1 MKRLSS
7 TALLSFLFLFSSL
20 QAQMIINGQTL
31 YGNEWINHS
40 QDYYK
45 LYVHEDGMY
54 RISQQAL
61 VDAGIPVGAINAGDF
76 QLYAMG
82 NQVPIYASTG
92 GTLGSS
98 DYIEFY
104 GKENL
109 GEMDKHL
116 YSSPD
121 DILNPYFSMFTDTT
135 AYFLTWGSGSNNHI
149 QDTPN
154 NLTALPAAE
163 SYFMDQALETFTLSQ
178 KKYHKGEPYGGLYES
193 RFSPGEGFGYK
204 LQQTTPGT
212 VTISDLHTGGPDAE
226 LSVGLAASGA
236 GANHHL
242 QISVNGAAVAIDSAT
257 FYNYVH
263 RQVKED
269 IPTSMLMN
277 GANALEV
284 KGLLGATDQYATGFM
299 RVIYPRNFSFGNAD
313 NFQFNL
319 PADPSNKKYLEI
331 TNFNHG
337 GVAPV
342 LYDLTNGLRITT
354 ALNGST
360 VRVALPPSGSDRE
373 LVLVSENHTRTMLT
387 PNEVN
392 FIDYSATTNQGDYI
406 IVSNPL
412 LMDDGAGNNY
422 VQEYADYRTST
433 GYDVI
438 IITTDQ
444 LYDQFGYGISRHS
457 QSVRNLT
464 GYSLA
469 NWSPRPRYMFMIGK
483 SRPYYSTRKNWNKQP
498 AFTTTFGHEP
508 SDMLLTA
515 TIQSDAPRLAFGKL
529 PVTTPDQIA
538 LYLNKMMIYENT
550 NASLPQTIED
560 REWRKRVIHMG
571 GGDANIQST
580 IINNLGNYEAQV
592 SDEYYG
598 ANVESFIQN
607 SSVPT
612 VGSASRRLDSL
623 IAEGASLLTFY
634 GHSTPNNIDFNLK
647 LPGEYDNVNKFPI
660 FFSLGC
666 YNGQI
671 HTKTFGMSEQF
682 VFEPDRGTIA
692 FLATI
697 GLSSLGALDVFAD
710 AFYLKMS
717 KDNYGEGIGDIAQA
731 AVASLAEDL
740 NVYNRIVYQQMTVNG
755 DPAVRLNNDLAP
767 DYTVRESAFEFGPE
781 EPKSTEE
788 IELSFNLVNLGRTD
802 DTQVRVL
809 IERVL
814 PDGTTVTVLSDLIDA
829 PSFEETYTYTIPP
842 IVDAVGMNE
851 FIVTVDSDNV
861 IVELPDPSAENNNT
875 ASASVFVYADV
886 VTPIAPRDY
895 SIQPDANNITLQA
908 QIHPSYAGQNLTYY
922 IEIDTTEMYNSPLYQ
937 STSIQQTGGILEWT
951 PPVSYTNETVYYWR
965 VRVEPSQVANAAGW
979 QDMSYVY
986 IDGEYPGWNQ
996 SHHYQFLDDR
1006 YPNTLTYN
1014 EDTREFEFL
1023 NGGIEVVVSNAH
1035 VGVLPYD
1042 KIDYSIGGS
1051 RIYDVE
1057 VCEID
1062 KKGIYIAL
1070 LDENG
1075 DPIWNDAVDLA
1086 TNLGQYGSYICK
1098 STQPAYTFCTEDAAG
1113 QQNLEDFLVNTLP
1126 TLTDVHD
1133 VLIYSL
1139 NDYLPETWD
1148 QSLFNA
1154 FANLGITEL
1163 QSSAALGGVP
1173 YAALVDLEDNSVQEE
1188 IAASEGDIIEAIFS
1202 IKDPW
1207 DNGTMFSTIIGPAS
1221 EWGSVQ
1227 WGVTGQ
1233 EDHDEAYINIYGIDA
1248 NGNRTTQ
1255 PIISGL
1261 TANELIFD
1269 GNNAIDPAQYP
1280 YLQLEY
1286 VTSDPVNNTPAQL
1299 DFWRIIYEDSPCYQL
1314 NITAILEGAY
1324 DAASGD
1330 MTTRLGGERKIL
1342 PGQTPISPLVP
1353 PTPAGHPYSVAPW
1366 NHTGTEGA
1374 GFTDANYTGNEVDWI
1389 LVSVRTA
1396 TSKTSEEAAAAGLL
1410 MKDGTI
1416 NFTAQC
1422 PLETTHPGPFYVV
1435 VEHRNHMGI
1444 MTPQPVTVVNKEII
1458 YDFTAQDSYRD
1469 AAGTGV
1475 GQKEIAPGVWVML
1488 SGDMAQTNDV
1498 VSYDITGAD
1507 KIIWTDGNGN
1517 FDSYR
1522 YSDAN
1527 LDGDTNGSDKIYWEI
1542 NNGKSSRV
1550 PRQ

>member
-7 TALLSFLFLFSSL
+7 TALLSFLFLFSTL

-61 VDAGIPVGAINAGDF
+61 VDAGVPVGAINSGDF

-92 GTLGSS
+92 GSLGSS

-104 GKENL
+104 GEENL

-116 YSSPD
+116 YPSPD
-121 DILNPYFSMFTDTT
+121 DIFNPYFSMFTDTT
-135 AYFLTWGSGSNNHI
+135 TYFLTWGSGSNNHI
-149 QDTPN
+149 QDAPN
-154 NLTALPAAE
+154 NLAGLPAAE
-163 SYFMDQALETFTLSQ
+163 PYFMDQAVETFTLSQ
-178 KKYHKGEPYGGLYES
+178 KKYNKGEPYGGLYES
-193 RFSPGEGFGYK
+193 RFSAGEGFGYK
-204 LQQTTPGT
+204 LNQTTPGS
-212 VTISDLHTGGPDAE
+212 VTISDLYTGGPDAQ
-226 LSVGLAASGA
+226 LSVRLASSGA
-236 GANHHL
+236 GTNHHL
-242 QISVNGAAVAIDSAT
+242 QISLNGAAVAIDSAT

-263 RQVKED
+263 RQVDEN
-269 IPTSMLMN
+269 ISTSTLNN

-284 KGLLGATDQYATGFM
+284 KGLLGSSDKYATSFM
-299 RVIYPRNFSFGNAD
+299 RITYPRQFSFGNAD
-313 NFQFNL
+313 NFKFNV

-337 GVAPV
+337 GVAPI

-354 ALNGST
+354 ALSGST
-360 VRVALPPSGSDRE
+360 VRVALPPSADDRE
-373 LVLVSENHTRTMLT
+373 LILVSENHTRTMLE
-387 PNEVN
+387 PNEVS
-392 FIDYSATTNQGDYI
+392 FVDYSASANQGDYI
-406 IVSNPL
+406 IISNPL

-422 VQEYADYRTST
+422 VQQYADYRNST
-433 GYDVI
+433 GYQTVL
-438 IITTDQ
+438 ITTEQ
-444 LYDQFGYGISRHS
+444 LYDQFAYGISRHS

-469 NWSPRPRYMFMIGK
+469 NWTPRPRYMFMIGK
-483 SRPYYSTRKNWNKQP
+483 SRPYYSVRKNWNKQP

-529 PVTTPDQIA
+529 PVTTTEQIA
-538 LYLNKMMIYENT
+538 TYLNKIMIYENT
-550 NASLPQTIED
+550 NTTLPQTIEEK
-560 REWRKRVIHMG
+560 EWRKRVIHMG
-571 GGDANIQST
+571 GGDQNIQPT
-580 IINNLGNYEAQV
+580 IINNLSNYESQI

-607 SSVPT
+607 SSEPT
-612 VGSASRRLDSL
+612 IGSASQRLDSL

-647 LPGEYDNVNKFPI
+647 LPGEYDNVNKFPV

-692 FLATI
+692 FMATI

-731 AVASLAEDL
+731 TVASLSEDL

-755 DPAVRLNNDLAP
+755 DPAIRINNDIAP
-767 DYTVRESAFEFGPE
+767 DYTVRESAFDFGAE
-781 EPKSTEE
+781 EPKSSEE

-802 DTQVRVL
+802 NTQIRVL

-814 PDGTTVTVLSDLIDA
+814 PDGTTVTVLSDLVDA
-829 PSFEETYTYTIPP
+829 PAFEETFTYSIPP
-842 IVDAVGMNE
+842 ILDAVGINE

-861 IVELPDPSAENNNT
+861 VVELPDPTAENNNT
-875 ASASVFVYADV
+875 GSATVLVYADV
-886 VTPIAPRDY
+886 VTPISPTDY
-895 SIQPDANNITLQA
+895 SIQPDANDITLQA
-908 QIHPSYAGQNLTYY
+908 QINAPYTNQNLTYY
-922 IEIDTTEMYNSPLYQ
+922 IEIDTTENYNSPLYQ
-937 STSIQQTGGILEWT
+937 STSIQQTGGVLTWA

-965 VRVEPSQVANAAGW
+965 VRVEAADVPNAAGW
-979 QDMSYVY
+979 QNMSYVY

-1006 YPNTLTYN
+1006 YPNTLVYN
-1014 EDTREFEFL
+1014 EDTREFEFIS
-1023 NGGIEVVVSNAH
+1023 GGIEVIVNNAH
-1035 VGVLPYD
+1035 YGVLD
-1042 KIDYSIGGS
+1042 DSKIVYSIAGE
-1051 RIYDVE
+1051 RIYDME
-1057 VCEID
+1057 PCEQNLQ
-1062 KKGIYIAL
+1062 GVYIAL
-1070 LDENG
+1070 IDENG
-1075 DPIWNDAVDLA
+1075 DPIWNDQVNAANDV
-1086 TNLGQYGSYICK
+1086 GQYGTFLCAN
-1098 STQPAYTFCTEDAAG
+1098 TRPAYTFLTDTPAG
-1113 QQNLEDFLVNTLP
+1113 QQNLQNFLNNTLP

-1133 VLIYSL
+1133 VIIYTM
-1139 NDYLPETWD
+1139 NDYQPETWN
-1148 QSLFNA
+1148 QSLFDA
-1154 FANLGITEL
+1154 FGNYGINEL
-1163 QSSAALGGVP
+1163 QNSASLGGVP
-1173 YAALVDLEDNSVQEE
+1173 YAALIDLENNIAQEE
-1188 IAASEGDIIEAIFS
+1188 IGASEGDIIEGLFAI
-1202 IKDPW
+1202 DEPW
-1207 DNGTMFSTIIGPAS
+1207 YEGTMSSTIIGPAS
-1221 EWGSVQ
+1221 EWGSLQ
-1227 WGVTGQ
+1227 WGTIGQ
-1233 EDHDEAYINIYGIDA
+1233 EDHDIAYVNVYGIDA
-1248 NGNRTTQ
+1248 NGNRSTQ
-1255 PIISGL
+1255 PIISQI
-1261 TANELIFD
+1261 TADELIFEQ
-1269 GNNAIDPAQYP
+1269 NNAIDAAQYP
-1280 YLQLEY
+1280 YIQLEY
-1286 VTSDPVNNTPAQL
+1286 YTSDEVNNTPTQL

-1314 NITAILEGAY
+1314 NITAMLEGPY
-1324 DAASGD
+1324 DSASGD
-1330 MTTRLGGERKIL
+1330 MATTLSIDRKIL

-1353 PTPAGHPYSVAPW
+1353 PTPAGQPYSVAPW
-1366 NHTGTEGA
+1366 NHTGSEGI
-1374 GFTDANYTGNEVDWI
+1374 GFTDANYTGNEVDWV

-1396 TSKTSEEAAAAGLL
+1396 TAKVSEEAAAAGLL

-1416 NFTAQC
+1416 NFSSEC
-1422 PLETTHPGPFYVV
+1422 PLETTHPGPFYIV

-1444 MTPQPVTVVNKEII
+1444 MTPQPIEVVNKELI
-1458 YDFTAQDSYRD
+1458 YNFTTQDSYRD

-1488 SGDMAQTNDV
+1488 SGDLGQTNDAG
-1498 VSYDITGAD
+1498 SYDITGAD
-1507 KIIWTDGNGN
+1507 KIIWADGNGN

-1527 LDGDTNGSDKIYWEI
+1527 LNGDTNGSDKIYWEI

-1550 PRQ
+1550 PR